1 MDNRAK
7 HLKEKTAFNLDIAP
21 KVHLSSDKTL
31 YNVLRDNICKNDEK
45 RKRVSNKHSSRFP
58 VRFQTESLKES
69 MKHTKR
75 ASTKSL
81 PIIIRTGTN
90 SGQNDSSVYKNSLLP
105 IERSIDQIEQ
115 KSKLSNKIENSD
127 GKIKTNFRLHKQAG
141 ASLGS
146 KLSEPIDSAT
156 SDCDWRASGGD
167 VSVNKNQDTRT
178 EQPDIKLKDT
188 QPQIS
193 TACEAE
199 VLSPPQIEI
208 EDANQRRALSG
219 YLIRIQKV
227 KNIASEHM
235 LDCLDPKRTTPNDL
249 LKLSRQ
255 SFNKSPLSKP
265 GSAKRPLKSRNE
277 YSDRILIT
285 PVSLKNQEKGF
296 LVTNC
301 RIFTPDLEG
310 TGNNNASKTQI
321 PEENDGFFITGD
333 IAGSETNQ
341 NDTKKKD
348 NKNESNVI
356 PNKRKTDDYITEDI
370 PKQSSPETL
379 IGLQKW
385 KAMVKQYLTDYEST

>member
-1 MDNRAK
+1 M
-7 HLKEKTAFNLDIAP
+7 KEKTAVNLDIAP

-58 VRFQTESLKES
+58 VLFHTESLKES

-75 ASTKSL
+75 ANRKSH

-90 SGQNDSSVYKNSLLP
+90 TWQNDSSVYKNSLLP
-105 IERSIDQIEQ
+105 IERSLDQIEQ

-127 GKIKTNFRLHKQAG
+127 DIIKTNYRLQKQAG

-146 KLSEPIDSAT
+146 KLSEPNDSAT
-156 SDCDWRASGGD
+156 SKSDRIASGGD
-167 VSVNKNQDTRT
+167 VSVDKNQTTGT
-178 EQPDIKLKDT
+178 EQPDITLKDT
-188 QPQIS
+188 QPLIS
-193 TACEAE
+193 ATCEAE

-208 EDANQRRALSG
+208 EDADQRRATSG

-235 LDCLDPKRTTPNDL
+235 LDCLHPKRTTPNDL

-310 TGNNNASKTQI
+310 TGNNNASKMSI
-321 PEENDGFFITGD
+321 SEETDGFFITGD
-333 IAGSETNQ
+333 IAGTETSQ
-341 NDTKKKD
+341 IETKNKD
-348 NKNESNVI
+348 NRKESNVI
-356 PNKRKTDDYITEDI
+356 SSKRKTDEYITENI

>member
-1 MDNRAK
+1 M
-7 HLKEKTAFNLDIAP
+7 KEKTAVNLDIAP

-58 VRFQTESLKES
+58 VLFHTESLKER

-75 ASTKSL
+75 ANTKSL

-90 SGQNDSSVYKNSLLP
+90 TGQNDSSVYKNSLLP

-115 KSKLSNKIENSD
+115 KSKLSNNIENSD
-127 GKIKTNFRLHKQAG
+127 GIIKTNYRLQKQAG
-141 ASLGS
+141 ASLAS
-146 KLSEPIDSAT
+146 KLSQPIDSAT
-156 SDCDWRASGGD
+156 SDCDQVASGGD
-167 VSVNKNQDTRT
+167 VSVDKNQATGT
-178 EQPDIKLKDT
+178 EHPDIKPKDT
-188 QPQIS
+188 QPQI
-193 TACEAE
+193 TCDEE
-199 VLSPPQIEI
+199 LSPPKIEI
-208 EDANQRRALSG
+208 EDSDKRRATSG

-277 YSDRILIT
+277 FSDRILIT

-310 TGNNNASKTQI
+310 TVNNNASKMQI
-321 PEENDGFFITGD
+321 SEENDGFFITGD
-333 IAGSETNQ
+333 IAGTETNQ
-341 NDTKKKD
+341 NESKKKD
-348 NKNESNVI
+348 NVNESNVI
-356 PNKRKTDDYITEDI
+356 SNKRKTDEYMTENI
-370 PKQSSPETL
+370 PNQSSPETL

>member
-1 MDNRAK
+1 M
-7 HLKEKTAFNLDIAP
+7 KEKTAVNLDIAP

-58 VRFQTESLKES
+58 VLFHTESLKES

-75 ASTKSL
+75 ANRKSN

-90 SGQNDSSVYKNSLLP
+90 TWQNDSWVYKNSLLP
-105 IERSIDQIEQ
+105 IERSIDKIEQ

-127 GKIKTNFRLHKQAG
+127 GIIKTNYRLQKQAG

-156 SDCDWRASGGD
+156 SDCDRIASGDD
-167 VSVNKNQDTRT
+167 VSVDKNQTTST
-178 EQPDIKLKDT
+178 EQPDVKLKDT
-188 QPQIS
+188 Q
-193 TACEAE
+193 
-199 VLSPPQIEI
+199 PPQIEI
-208 EDANQRRALSG
+208 EDADQRRATSG

-255 SFNKSPLSKP
+255 SLNKSPLSKP

-310 TGNNNASKTQI
+310 TGNNNASKAQFS
-321 PEENDGFFITGD
+321 EENDGFFITGD

-348 NKNESNVI
+348 DRNESSVI

>member
-1 MDNRAK
+1 M
-7 HLKEKTAFNLDIAP
+7 
-21 KVHLSSDKTL
+21 SSDKTL

-58 VRFQTESLKES
+58 VRFHTESLKES

-75 ASTKSL
+75 ANTKSH

-90 SGQNDSSVYKNSLLP
+90 TGQNDSSVYKNSLLP
-105 IERSIDQIEQ
+105 IERSNDQIEQ
-115 KSKLSNKIENSD
+115 KSKFSNKIENSD
-127 GKIKTNFRLHKQAG
+127 GKIKTNFRLQKQAG

-146 KLSEPIDSAT
+146 RLIEPIDSAT
-156 SDCDWRASGGD
+156 SDCDRRASGGD
-167 VSVNKNQDTRT
+167 ISVDKNLTTGT
-178 EQPDIKLKDT
+178 EQSDIKLKDT
-188 QPQIS
+188 QPLIS
-193 TACEAE
+193 TTCEAE

-208 EDANQRRALSG
+208 EDADQRRATSG

-235 LDCLDPKRTTPNDL
+235 LDCLDPKRTAPNDL

-285 PVSLKNQEKGF
+285 PVSLKNQERGF
-296 LVTNC
+296 LVTNY
-301 RIFTPDLEG
+301 RIFTPDLDG
-310 TGNNNASKTQI
+310 TGNNNASKMSI
-321 PEENDGFFITGD
+321 SEENDGFFITGD
-333 IAGSETNQ
+333 IAGTETNQ
-341 NDTKKKD
+341 NDTKNKD
-348 NKNESNVI
+348 NRKESNVI
-356 PNKRKTDDYITEDI
+356 SSKRKTDEYMTENI

>member
-21 KVHLSSDKTL
+21 KVHLSSDKAL

-45 RKRVSNKHSSRFP
+45 RKRVSNKHPSRFP
-58 VRFQTESLKES
+58 VRFHTESLKES

-75 ASTKSL
+75 ANRKSH

-90 SGQNDSSVYKNSLLP
+90 TWQNNSSVYKNSLLP
-105 IERSIDQIEQ
+105 IERSLDQIEQ

-127 GKIKTNFRLHKQAG
+127 GIIKTNYRLQRQGG
-141 ASLGS
+141 ASLAS
-146 KLSEPIDSAT
+146 MLSEPIDSAT
-156 SDCDWRASGGD
+156 SDCDPIASDGV
-167 VSVNKNQDTRT
+167 VSVDKNLTTGT

-188 QPQIS
+188 QPLIS
-193 TACEAE
+193 CEE
-199 VLSPPQIEI
+199 ELSPPKIEI
-208 EDANQRRALSG
+208 EDADQRRATSG

-227 KNIASEHM
+227 KNIAGEHM
-235 LDCLDPKRTTPNDL
+235 LDCLDPKRTTPSDL

-255 SFNKSPLSKP
+255 SYNKSPLSKP
-265 GSAKRPLKSRNE
+265 GTAKRPLKSRNE

-301 RIFTPDLEG
+301 RIFTPDLES
-310 TGNNNASKTQI
+310 TGNNNASEMQI
-321 PEENDGFFITGD
+321 SEENDGFFITGD
-333 IAGSETNQ
+333 IAGTETNQ

-348 NKNESNVI
+348 NKTESNVI
-356 PNKRKTDDYITEDI
+356 PNKRKTDDYITEGI